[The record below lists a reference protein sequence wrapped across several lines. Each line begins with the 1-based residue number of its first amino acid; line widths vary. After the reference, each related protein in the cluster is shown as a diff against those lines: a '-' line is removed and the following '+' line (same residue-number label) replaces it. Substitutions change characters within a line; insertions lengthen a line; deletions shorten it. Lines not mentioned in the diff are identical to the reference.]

1 MRFRAAIF
9 NSVITAV
16 LMGACSTSEPEIAW
30 EGTVDTLPD
39 GSVRVVSPPVG
50 LWEARIETPW
60 RLVPEFTLGAL
71 EGDRPDV
78 FSTISGLAVDADG
91 RILVVDRNTNEV
103 RFFSAQGEHLQT
115 VGRTGGGP
123 GEYTQINGLIRL
135 PSDSLLVIDQ
145 QGNRYS
151 ILTPDGEYERSVRR
165 QLPFHGWLFDGGI
178 DGERVYEMFAVFSE
192 TDRVPALLGTHLRDS
207 EAALDTI
214 LVPELPGPT
223 YEAFQVRT
231 EQFGSYLGV
240 PFAPRHVYRLDG
252 RGGLWFGRGDEFRL
266 VHTELPGDTLR
277 EVVLNMPAVPVTDA
291 DIADWMEEEFV
302 RQFRER
308 GGKIDRAR
316 IPENKP
322 YWNELILAPDGHLW
336 VLRPT
341 EPMQVRFAVFDTV
354 GRYLGEVGFDGVE
367 PVGWLSPIVANGRL
381 YIATQDELGVQRVQV
396 FGIEEETEEL
406 ESAEATSSA
415 QNTENFT
422 PAR

>member
-1 MRFRAAIF
+1 MRFRVAIF
-9 NSVITAV
+9 NFVITAV
-16 LMGACSTSEPEIAW
+16 LVVGACSTSEPKISW

-50 LWEARIETPW
+50 LWEAGLETPW
-60 RLVPEFTLGAL
+60 RLVPEFTLGSL

-103 RFFSAQGEHLQT
+103 RIFSAEGEHLHT
-115 VGRTGGGP
+115 VGRTGEGP
-123 GEYTQINGLIRL
+123 GEYTQINGLVRL

-151 ILTPDGEYERSVRR
+151 ILAPEGEYERSVRR

-178 DGERVYEMFAVFSE
+178 DGERAYELFAVFSE
-192 TDRVPALLGTHLRDS
+192 TDQVPALVGTHLRDS

-223 YEAFQVRT
+223 YEAFHVRT

-240 PFAPRHVYRLDG
+240 PFSPRHVYRLDG

-266 VHTELPGDTLR
+266 IHTELSGDTVR
-277 EVVLNMPAVPVTDA
+277 EVVLNTPAVPVTDA
-291 DIADWMEEEFV
+291 DIADWMEEEYV
-302 RQFRER
+302 RSFQER
-308 GGKIDRAR
+308 GGKIDQAR
-316 IPENKP
+316 IPEEKP
-322 YWNELILAPDGHLW
+322 YWNDLILAPDGTLW
-336 VLRPT
+336 VSRPG
-341 EPMQVRFAVFDTV
+341 EPMQARFAVFDTV
-354 GRYLGEVGFDGVE
+354 GRYLGEVGFDAVE
-367 PVGWLSPIVANGRL
+367 PVEWLSPIVANGRL

-396 FGIEEETEEL
+396 FRIDSEIEEL
-406 ESAEATSSA
+406 ESAEGRDDAGA
-415 QNTENFT
+415 
-422 PAR
+422 